1 MSPKE
6 LYHKLKIA
14 GKSSIYGRYDGVYG
28 IYTISDT
35 SIYFHSSSEKLAG
48 ATPTQIERSRYVD
61 ISNAMD
67 KYPYS
72 WIFGLYSADDY
83 RISVEI
89 TDINPAM
96 KSSLKPEQKNDV
108 YIIRKRRYI
117 IINQNY

>member
-1 MSPKE
+1 M
-6 LYHKLKIA
+6 
-14 GKSSIYGRYDGVYG
+14 
-28 IYTISDT
+28 
-35 SIYFHSSSEKLAG
+35 YFHSSAERLCG
-48 ATPTQIERSRYVD
+48 ARPTPTEISRHAD
-61 ISNAMD
+61 ISNAIAE
-67 KYPYS
+67 YPYS
-72 WIFGLYSADDY
+72 WLFGLYSADDY

>member
-6 LYHKLKIA
+6 LHHKLKIA
-14 GKSSIYGRYDGVYG
+14 GKSSIYGRYDGVCG

-48 ATPTQIERSRYVD
+48 AKPTQTERSRYVD

-72 WIFGLYSADDY
+72 WMFGLYSADDY